1 MNEIELLKYKISD
14 LNNENI
20 SLNKK
25 LFNLNNNNENNNN
38 NNNNDLKSLYRR
50 KELLTNKYNILNNDL
65 GIKQKELIAIRR
77 AIEEQ

>member
-25 LFNLNNNNENNNN
+25 L
-38 NNNNDLKSLYRR
+38 LYRR
-50 KELLTNKYNILNNDL
+50 KELLTNKYNVLNNDL
-65 GIKQKELIAIRR
+65 GIKQKELIEIRR